1 MFEAAV
7 SGFVKAVGKD
17 SLLPVPDLNSA
28 NKCRPLH
35 IAVKKNPKWFWQ
47 SAKYL
52 PTSFKVH
59 QILYVKSNNPGQDFL
74 EALDFGIQ
82 DVGNKKSLVTEDDGK
97 RLYAAQQ
104 AVYGLW
110 GAL

>member
-59 QILYVKSNNPGQDFL
+59 QILTKTEEIDVAVSCRTLVEYNKTW
-74 EALDFGIQ
+74 GIR
-82 DVGNKKSLVTEDDGK
+82 SL
-97 RLYAAQQ
+97 
-104 AVYGLW
+104 W
-110 GAL
+110 